1 MSTMFQQIDPC
12 NYYLDVA
19 KIMKTN
25 NPAQQAAITTAD
37 KVFEKIQ
44 HAIVEGEI
52 PAGSKISEPG
62 LAKYYE
68 ISRSTL
74 REALNRLEKC
84 HLIERKPNV
93 GSRVVKCTIEGLLEL
108 YITREALEGMACR
121 QAAMN
126 MTDKEISHMQSML
139 KTHAQTQELKDG
151 IAYYQEEGNL
161 DFHYKIILGSHNKQ
175 LIELI
180 CGQLYHLVRMYRCQF
195 GMYSPRASRAFD
207 EHSNIVQ
214 AIADRDGELAEMLMR
229 RHIAASRK
237 NIESKIEKK
246 AALTEQNNIQPIKS

>member
-1 MSTMFQQIDPC
+1 
-12 NYYLDVA
+12 
-19 KIMKTN
+19 MKTS
-25 NPAQQAAITTAD
+25 NPTQQAAVTSAD
-37 KVFEKIQ
+37 KVFEQIQ

-52 PAGSKISEPG
+52 PSGSKISEPE
-62 LAKYYE
+62 LAKRYQ

-84 HLIERKPNV
+84 HLIERKANV
-93 GSRVVKCTIEGLLEL
+93 GSRVVNCSIEGLLEL

-121 QAAMN
+121 QAAKN
-126 MTDKEISHMQSML
+126 MSDEEILHMQNML
-139 KTHAQTQELKDG
+139 KIHAQTQELKDG
-151 IAYYQEEGNL
+151 TAYYQEEGNL
-161 DFHYKIILGSHNKQ
+161 DFHYKVILGSHNKQ

-195 GMYSPRASRAFD
+195 GMHSPRASRAFD
-207 EHSNIVQ
+207 EHSNIIQ

-237 NIESKIEKK
+237 NIENKIAKENAHKEHAK
-246 AALTEQNNIQPIKS
+246 IQLIKS